1 MNRTGKLTKILSLV
15 LCVAMVTLALA
26 SCGKKAAAFTLT
38 ADGKDYV
45 LTESEYEFLL
55 MYRKYQIFY
64 VNSLSSA
71 VNKSFSTLFDDE
83 QLTDAVKASA
93 NTIVAEK
100 YLMDK
105 FNLSI
110 DEKDIEE
117 LENTYKT
124 AIKNIGGKGVFK
136 RQYGWTWDQMYEY
149 DLAIKRQNLIKDY
162 LYNEET
168 GVEKVT
174 DEELE
179 KYYTENFNQYLI
191 IMIDTKNDIA
201 KDDDGNKIYLAYD
214 KDSKSVEITDIS
226 EEYLKENEYTLA
238 YSYKTTEIED
248 EDRTAEKAA
257 LADVILAE
265 LKNGADFGELALK
278 YSDLFL
284 TEYFKNGY
292 IVEGD
297 LISDEDAIEAISAL
311 EIGEYTEEA
320 ISIESGSYMYIVKR
334 VDLKEKAYEDA
345 YENAED
351 TEYAD
356 LFEDYKDTVADDK
369 YEQFL
374 EKYVNAVVED
384 EDVTGKHTMASVDL
398 SPLIS

>member
-15 LCVAMVTLALA
+15 LCVAMVMLALV
-26 SCGKKAAAFTLT
+26 SCGKKSAAFTLT

-45 LTESEYEFLL
+45 VTESEYEFLL
-55 MYRKYQIFY
+55 MYRKYQLFY
-64 VNSLSSA
+64 ANGLKSTFNNSF
-71 VNKSFSTLFDDE
+71 NTYFDDE
-83 QLTDAVKASA
+83 QLTDVMKQTSK
-93 NTIVAEK
+93 TIVTEK

-110 DEKDIEE
+110 DEKEISE
-117 LENTYKT
+117 LEKTYDT

-136 RQYGWTWDQMYEY
+136 RQYGWTWEQMFEY
-149 DLAIKRQNLIKDY
+149 DLAIKRQTLIKDY

-168 GVEKVT
+168 GIEKVT

-179 KYYTENFNQYLI
+179 KYYTENFKQYQI
-191 IMIDTKNDIA
+191 IMIDTKNDIT

-214 KDSKSVEITDIS
+214 KDGKSVEITDIS
-226 EEYLKENEYTLA
+226 EEYLKANEYTLA
-238 YSYKTTEIED
+238 YSYKTEKIED
-248 EDRTAEKAA
+248 EDRTAAKAA

-265 LKNGADFGELALK
+265 LKNGTDFQELALK

-297 LISDEDAIEAISAL
+297 LINDENAIKAISAL
-311 EIGEYTEEA
+311 EVGDYTEEA
-320 ISIESGSYMYIVKR
+320 ISIESGSVMYIVKR

-345 YENAED
+345 YENATD
-351 TEYAD
+351 TEYAE
-356 LFEDYKDTVADDK
+356 LFEDYNETVADDK

-384 EDVTGKHTMASVDL
+384 KDVTGKYSMASVAL

>member
-15 LCVAMVTLALA
+15 LCVAMVMLALV
-26 SCGKKAAAFTLT
+26 SCGKKSAAFTLT

-64 VNSLSSA
+64 VNGLKSTF
-71 VNKSFSTLFDDE
+71 NNSFSTYFDDE
-83 QLTDAVKASA
+83 QLTDGVKDSA

-110 DEKDIEE
+110 DEKEISE
-117 LENTYKT
+117 LEKTYDT

-136 RQYGWTWDQMYEY
+136 RQYGWTWDQMFEY
-149 DLAIKRQNLIKDY
+149 DLAIKRQTLIKDY

-168 GVEKVT
+168 GIEKVT

-179 KYYTENFNQYLI
+179 KYYTENFKQYQI

-214 KDSKSVEITDIS
+214 KDNNSVEITDIS
-226 EEYLKENEYTLA
+226 EEYLKEKEYTLA
-238 YSYKTTEIED
+238 YSYKTEKIED

-265 LKNGADFGELALK
+265 LKNGTDFQELALK

-292 IVEGD
+292 IIEGD
-297 LISDEDAIEAISAL
+297 LINDEDAIKAINAL
-311 EIGEYTEEA
+311 EVGDYTEEA
-320 ISIESGSYMYIVKR
+320 ISIESGSNMYIIKR
-334 VDLKEKAYEDA
+334 VELKEKAYEDA
-345 YENAED
+345 YENATD

-356 LFEDYKDTVADDK
+356 LFEDYKDTVADYK

-374 EKYVNAVVED
+374 EKYVNAVVE
-384 EDVTGKHTMASVDL
+384 EKDVTGKYSMASVAL

>member
-15 LCVAMVTLALA
+15 LCVAMVMLALV
-26 SCGKKAAAFTLT
+26 SCGKKSAAFTLT

-45 LTESEYEFLL
+45 VTESEYEFLL
-55 MYRKYQIFY
+55 MYRKYQLFY
-64 VNSLSSA
+64 ANGLKSTFNNSF
-71 VNKSFSTLFDDE
+71 NTYFDDE
-83 QLTDAVKASA
+83 QLTDVMKQTSK
-93 NTIVAEK
+93 TIVTEK

-110 DEKDIEE
+110 DEKEISE
-117 LENTYKT
+117 LEKTYDT

-136 RQYGWTWDQMYEY
+136 RQYGWTWEQMFEY
-149 DLAIKRQNLIKDY
+149 DLAIKRQTLIKDY

-168 GVEKVT
+168 GIEKVT

-179 KYYTENFNQYLI
+179 KYYTENFKQYQI
-191 IMIDTKNDIA
+191 IMIDTKNDIT

-214 KDSKSVEITDIS
+214 KDGKSVEITDIS
-226 EEYLKENEYTLA
+226 EEYLKANEYTLA
-238 YSYKTTEIED
+238 YSYKTEKIED
-248 EDRTAEKAA
+248 EDRTAAKAA

-265 LKNGADFGELALK
+265 LKNGTDFQELALK

-297 LISDEDAIEAISAL
+297 LINDENAIKAISAL
-311 EIGEYTEEA
+311 EVGDYTEEA
-320 ISIESGSYMYIVKR
+320 ISIESGSVMYIVKR

-345 YENAED
+345 YENATD
-351 TEYAD
+351 TEYAE
-356 LFEDYKDTVADDK
+356 LFENYNETVADDK

-384 EDVTGKHTMASVDL
+384 KDVTGKYSMASVAL

>member
-384 EDVTGKHTMASVDL
+384 EDVTGKYTMASVDL

>member
-64 VNSLSSA
+64 ANSLSASA
-71 VNKSFSTLFDDE
+71 NTYFSTLFDDE
-83 QLTDAVKASA
+83 QLTDGVKASA
-93 NTIVAEK
+93 NTIVVEK

-110 DEKDIEE
+110 DEEEIEE

-214 KDSKSVEITDIS
+214 KDSNSIEITDIS
-226 EEYLKENEYTLA
+226 KEYLEENEYTLA
-238 YSYKTTEIED
+238 YSYKTEEIED

-284 TEYFKNGY
+284 TEYFENGY

-320 ISIESGSYMYIVKR
+320 ISIESGSYMYIVER
-334 VDLKEKAYEDA
+334 VNLKEKAYEDA

>member
-1 MNRTGKLTKILSLV
+1 MNRTGKLTKILSIV
-15 LCVAMVTLALA
+15 LCVAMVMLALV
-26 SCGKKAAAFTLT
+26 SCGKKSAAFTLT

-64 VNSLSSA
+64 VNGLKSTF
-71 VNKSFSTLFDDE
+71 NNSFSTYFDDE
-83 QLTDAVKASA
+83 QLTDGVKDSA

-110 DEKDIEE
+110 DEKEISE
-117 LENTYKT
+117 LEKTYDT

-136 RQYGWTWDQMYEY
+136 RQYGWTWDQMFEY
-149 DLAIKRQNLIKDY
+149 DLAIKRQTLIKDY

-168 GVEKVT
+168 GIEKVT

-179 KYYTENFNQYLI
+179 KYYTENFKQYQI

-214 KDSKSVEITDIS
+214 KDNNSVEITDIS
-226 EEYLKENEYTLA
+226 EEYLKEKEYTLA
-238 YSYKTTEIED
+238 YSYKTEKIED

-265 LKNGADFGELALK
+265 LKNGTDFQELALK

-292 IVEGD
+292 IIEGD
-297 LISDEDAIEAISAL
+297 LINDEDAIKAINAL
-311 EIGEYTEEA
+311 EVGDYTEEA
-320 ISIESGSYMYIVKR
+320 ISIESGSNMYIIKR
-334 VDLKEKAYEDA
+334 VELKEKAYEDA
-345 YENAED
+345 YENATD

-356 LFEDYKDTVADDK
+356 LFEDYKDTVADYK

-374 EKYVNAVVED
+374 EKYVNAVVE
-384 EDVTGKHTMASVDL
+384 EKDVTGKYSMASVAL

>member
-15 LCVAMVTLALA
+15 LCVAMVMLALV
-26 SCGKKAAAFTLT
+26 SCGKKSAAFTLT

-64 VNSLSSA
+64 ANGIKAEYNS
-71 VNKSFSTLFDDE
+71 SFSNMFDDE
-83 QLTDAVKASA
+83 QLTDVMKQTSK
-93 NTIVAEK
+93 TIVAEK

-110 DEKDIEE
+110 DEKEISE
-117 LENTYKT
+117 LEKTYDT

-136 RQYGWTWDQMYEY
+136 RQYGWTWDQMFEY
-149 DLAIKRQNLIKDY
+149 DLAIKRQTLIKDY

-168 GVEKVT
+168 GIEKVT

-179 KYYTENFNQYLI
+179 KYYTENFKQYQI

-214 KDSKSVEITDIS
+214 KDGKSVEITDIS
-226 EEYLKENEYTLA
+226 EEYLKEKEYTLA
-238 YSYKTTEIED
+238 YSYKTEKIED

-265 LKNGADFGELALK
+265 LKNGTDFQELALK

-292 IVEGD
+292 IIEGD
-297 LISDEDAIEAISAL
+297 LINDEDAIKAISAL
-311 EIGEYTEEA
+311 EVGDYTEEA
-320 ISIESGSYMYIVKR
+320 ISIESGSNMYIIKR
-334 VDLKEKAYEDA
+334 VELKEKAYEDA
-345 YENAED
+345 YENATD

-356 LFEDYKDTVADDK
+356 LFEDYKDTVADYK

-374 EKYVNAVVED
+374 EKYVNAVVE
-384 EDVTGKHTMASVDL
+384 EKDVTGKYSMASVAL

>member
-15 LCVAMVTLALA
+15 LCVAMVMLALV
-26 SCGKKAAAFTLT
+26 SCGKKSAAFTLT

-64 VNSLSSA
+64 VNGLKSTF
-71 VNKSFSTLFDDE
+71 NNSFSTYFDDE
-83 QLTDAVKASA
+83 QLTDGVKDSA

-110 DEKDIEE
+110 DEKEISE
-117 LENTYKT
+117 LEKAYDT

-136 RQYGWTWDQMYEY
+136 RQYGWTWDQMFEY
-149 DLAIKRQNLIKDY
+149 DLAIKRQTLIKDY

-168 GVEKVT
+168 GIEKVT

-179 KYYTENFNQYLI
+179 KYYTENFKQYQI

-214 KDSKSVEITDIS
+214 KDNNSVEITDIS
-226 EEYLKENEYTLA
+226 EEYLKEKEYTLA
-238 YSYKTTEIED
+238 YSYKTEKIED

-265 LKNGADFGELALK
+265 LKNGTDFQELALK

-292 IVEGD
+292 IIEGD
-297 LISDEDAIEAISAL
+297 LINDEDAIKAINAL
-311 EIGEYTEEA
+311 EVGDYTEEA
-320 ISIESGSYMYIVKR
+320 ISIESGSNMYIIKR
-334 VDLKEKAYEDA
+334 VELKEKAYEDA
-345 YENAED
+345 YENATD

-356 LFEDYKDTVADDK
+356 LFEDYKDTVANYK

-374 EKYVNAVVED
+374 EKYVNAVVE
-384 EDVTGKHTMASVDL
+384 EKDVTGKYSMASVAL